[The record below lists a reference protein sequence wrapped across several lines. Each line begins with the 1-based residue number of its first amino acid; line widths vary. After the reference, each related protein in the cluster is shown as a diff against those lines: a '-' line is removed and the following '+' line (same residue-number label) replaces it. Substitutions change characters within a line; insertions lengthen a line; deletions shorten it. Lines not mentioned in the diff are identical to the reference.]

1 MTTAKQRAAIEI
13 TAFVLCF
20 FAVWSVRAT
29 VLYSIDE
36 SIASDTLRV
45 VYSNLVK
52 FLFWVAPAIL
62 FVRWVRRT
70 SPYAYLGLTILPSK
84 KQWLVCLGITGVF
97 LSIIIAGALLVEGKT
112 FTFTRIASAFTLS
125 GILFHFLSPWM
136 EEVLFRG
143 LLLRD
148 FRAFMSNGCANLVT
162 SLLFVG
168 IHLPYWLTHE
178 GFTATVL
185 TNSIGVFIFSLVAG
199 VLYLKS
205 NSLWPPTLAH
215 ILNNFVA
222 VLLQ

>member
-1 MTTAKQRAAIEI
+1 MTTAKQRVAIEI

-70 SPYAYLGLTILPSK
+70 SPYAYLGLSVLPSK
-84 KQWLVCLGITGVF
+84 KQWQICLGITGLF
-97 LSIIIAGALLVEGKT
+97 LSIIIAVALLVEGKSLS
-112 FTFTRIASAFTLS
+112 FARIAPIFTLS
-125 GILFHFLSPWM
+125 GILFHFFSPWM

-143 LLLRD
+143 LLLKE
-148 FRAFMSNGCANLVT
+148 FQEFMPKALANLVT

-168 IHLPYWLTHE
+168 VHLPYWLTHE

-185 TNSIGVFIFSLVAG
+185 TNSIGIFIFSLVAG
-199 VLYLKS
+199 WLYLKS

>member
-1 MTTAKQRAAIEI
+1 MKNARRRTAIELSVFI
-13 TAFVLCF
+13 FCF
-20 FAVWSVRAT
+20 FAIWSVRAT

-70 SPYAYLGLTILPSK
+70 SPYAYLGFTILPSK
-84 KQWLVCLGITGVF
+84 QQWLFCLGIMGVF
-97 LSIIIAGALLVEGKT
+97 LSIVIAVALLVECKT
-112 FTFTRIASAFTLS
+112 FTLTRIASTFTLS
-125 GILFHFLSPWM
+125 GILFHFFSPWM

-143 LLLRD
+143 MLMKE
-148 FRAFMSNGCANLVT
+148 FRAFMSNGRANLVT

-199 VLYLKS
+199 WLYLKS
-205 NSLWPPTLAH
+205 KSVWPTTLAH

>member
-1 MTTAKQRAAIEI
+1 MKNARRRTAIELSVFI
-13 TAFVLCF
+13 FCF
-20 FAVWSVRAT
+20 FAIWSVRAT

-84 KQWLVCLGITGVF
+84 KQWLFCLGIMGVF
-97 LSIIIAGALLVEGKT
+97 LSIVIAVALLVECKT
-112 FTFTRIASAFTLS
+112 FTFTRIASTFTLS
-125 GILFHFLSPWM
+125 GILFHFFSPWM

-143 LLLRD
+143 MLMKE
-148 FRAFMSNGCANLVT
+148 FRAFMSNGRANLVT

-199 VLYLKS
+199 WLYLKS
-205 NSLWPPTLAH
+205 KSVWPTTLAH